1 MTAALTCG
9 RLPSCPGI
17 LPLASDEIG
26 VGQVFVIA
34 GCPGEAVEVVDVVFA
49 GAGSEAVFAGAGGEA
64 VFADVGRKA
73 VLAGDGCVLVFLLWR
88 GPVTRPHHL
97 TLAISTATKCPVG
110 ESRQRHGMALQ
121 RATPASTRREHR
133 AHAGHA
139 GLLPAHPPYQ
149 LPASQCFD
157 RNVNL
162 QKLYPSLFCFV

>member
-64 VFADVGRKA
+64 VFAGAGCLV
-73 VLAGDGCVLVFLLWR
+73 VLFRWPWLPR
-88 GPVTRPHHL
+88 GARPCL
-97 TLAISTATKCPVG
+97 EATGKYLMFAIRTASKCPVG

-133 AHAGHA
+133 AHAGQA

-162 QKLYPSLFCFV
+162 RKLYPLLFCFV